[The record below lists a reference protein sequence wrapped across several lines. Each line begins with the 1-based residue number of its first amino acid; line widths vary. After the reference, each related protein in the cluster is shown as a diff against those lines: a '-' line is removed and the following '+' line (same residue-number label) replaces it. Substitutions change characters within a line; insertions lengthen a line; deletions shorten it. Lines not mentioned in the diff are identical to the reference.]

1 MRDRLGK
8 EERTHIK
15 KILRKYWVTSAMVEM
30 KQAGVRRMESFLFYI
45 SIPFSE
51 EVTFKL
57 RPLLD
62 QEETSAI
69 YVA

>member
-1 MRDRLGK
+1 
-8 EERTHIK
+8 
-15 KILRKYWVTSAMVEM
+15 M
-30 KQAGVRRMESFLFYI
+30 KQAGVRRMESSFLFYI